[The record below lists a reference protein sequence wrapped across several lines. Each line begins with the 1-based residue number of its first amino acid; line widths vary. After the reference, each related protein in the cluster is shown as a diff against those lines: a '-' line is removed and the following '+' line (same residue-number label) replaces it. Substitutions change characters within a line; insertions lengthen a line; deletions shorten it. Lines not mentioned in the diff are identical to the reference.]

1 MSDYTD
7 LTDVALRRVREPAE
21 GLFLAEGEK
30 VVLRALEA
38 GYVPR
43 SVLTEAKWLPGIS
56 PALAAYDCP
65 VYVGDEQLLREV
77 TGYRVH
83 RGALASMRRRPLPT
97 LEDVLSTARRVVVL
111 EDLVDHTNVGAVFRN
126 AAALGIDAVLV
137 SPECADPLYRRSVK
151 VSMGAVLA
159 VPWTRAEP
167 WPETL
172 DLLRERGFRTL
183 AMSPDPRGVG
193 LPEADLTPP
202 VAVVLGT
209 EGEGLTVAALERCSE
224 TVRIPM
230 SAGVDSLNVAA
241 ASAVVFYAVG
251 TAGPPAPPTAPR
263 SVRSRGRTAQDHE
276 LWTHSRS

>member
-1 MSDYTD
+1 MAHVIAVSDVADPRLVDYTD

-30 VVLRALEA
+30 VVLRALAA
-38 GYVPR
+38 GYAPR
-43 SVLTEAKWLPGIS
+43 SVLTEAKWLPGIEE
-56 PALAAYDCP
+56 ALVAHDTP
-65 VYVGDEQLLREV
+65 VYVADAAVLRAV

-83 RGALASMRRRPLPT
+83 RGALASMQRRPLPSV
-97 LEDVLSTARRVVVL
+97 DSVLAGARRVVVL

-151 VSMGAVLA
+151 VSMGAVFA

-167 WPETL
+167 WPDAL
-172 DLLRERGFRTL
+172 DLLRDNGFRTL
-183 AMSPDPRGVG
+183 AMSPDPRGAA
-193 LPEADLTPP
+193 LPVADLRPP

-209 EGEGLTVAALERCSE
+209 EGDGLTAVALARCTQS
-224 TVRIPM
+224 VRIPM

-251 TAGPPAPPTAPR
+251 TAQA
-263 SVRSRGRTAQDHE
+263 
-276 LWTHSRS
+276 